1 MSNFVLDG
9 LLPSDDLP
17 HRLAETPHWSENYLS
32 VAAFPDAGAG
42 HWLHLGRTPWD
53 PHLWQEMFCFALPE
67 DRYLVSRATACT
79 SDVDG
84 PQGAGLS
91 YSCEEP
97 FRRWTKTLRG
107 GARLMTGQEL
117 RAGPM
122 TEGPLVLGPADGGAS
137 IRRASQVAALTRAAA
152 STKAAVA
159 TPS

>member
-1 MSNFVLDG
+1 MSTVVLDG

-17 HRLAETPHWSENYLS
+17 HRLADTPHWSENYLS

-84 PQGAGLS
+84 PQELACPTATRSRFVGG
-91 YSCEEP
+91 P
-97 FRRWTKTLRG
+97 KTLRG